1 MKDLNKLHFTEYDE
15 RDLRILCDE
24 LDRLQKQCKDT
35 LWKDM
40 VSTVSGVINI
50 EVRRTISEAS
60 ASLGNSSNQLPIN
73 LTVGAIRLYILPGI
87 LP

>member
-1 MKDLNKLHFTEYDE
+1 MKDLNKLHFTESDE

-40 VSTVSGVINI
+40 VSVQSVGSSTLTFALQNSDCLKRARVWVIPAINC
-50 EVRRTISEAS
+50 
-60 ASLGNSSNQLPIN
+60 QLI
-73 LTVGAIRLYILPGI
+73 
-87 LP
+87 

>member
-1 MKDLNKLHFTEYDE
+1 MKDLNKLHFSESDE

-40 VSTVSGVINI
+40 VSTVSGD
-50 EVRRTISEAS
+50 
-60 ASLGNSSNQLPIN
+60 
-73 LTVGAIRLYILPGI
+73 
-87 LP
+87 